1 MQVCNCRFHRN
12 VLVLAQPQKLFSV
25 LEKDLNT
32 PAFVVHPDHLPG
44 RHFRIIRDN
53 VQHLFL
59 PVFTRKDD
67 MQWAQIADL
76 NPAGIDIGVV
86 GKTARFFNPA
96 GFLRPTA
103 E

>member
-1 MQVCNCRFHRN
+1 
-12 VLVLAQPQKLFSV
+12 
-25 LEKDLNT
+25 
-32 PAFVVHPDHLPG
+32 
-44 RHFRIIRDN
+44 
-53 VQHLFL
+53 
-59 PVFTRKDD
+59 